1 MYSKVTLNKIKC
13 ARLNDRNTAYERYTS
28 WEALSIFAIIH
39 HKYVKTMILPS
50 NKYAKFRHCI
60 NGHLFIFIWQI
71 LRKWCKS
78 WAKTWFKSHK
88 LFLKNNAQQQI
99 QMVNGIEST
108 MNLNGCKKKKR
119 KQNKPNRNMKGR
131 KESPFTKTNLLKCKS
146 ISFLFILANFQ
157 ACAKELNTLLRA
169 MTKIVSTNSG
179 ISFVSPHSWLDK

>member
-108 MNLNGCKKKKR
+108 MNLNGCKKKK
-119 KQNKPNRNMKGR
+119 
-131 KESPFTKTNLLKCKS
+131 KENKTNQTEIWREEKKVHLRKLIYWNAKA
-146 ISFLFILANFQ
+146 FLFF
-157 ACAKELNTLLRA
+157 
-169 MTKIVSTNSG
+169 
-179 ISFVSPHSWLDK
+179 SFWQIFRHVQKS